1 MRSVIPFL
9 QTVFSPDAV
18 ASRSLFAP
26 AAPPAA
32 LETPPTTTVASDSL
46 RHPVLA
52 VKAAWVSDV
61 HLGTSSTQAD
71 ALVGFLEHIRP
82 EKLYFN
88 GDIVDMWKLGA
99 TAMTKVGRTLQQRR
113 YAPAQLTV
121 LKKILR
127 LHDKGTEITYVP
139 GNHDEVAR
147 DWSGMRFG
155 GLGIKNELVHQTADG
170 RHILVQHGDI
180 YDHVVRNN
188 RILSIFGTHAKE
200 LVTRISLK
208 IERAR
213 QNVRINRSLEK
224 IGLSSHW
231 SLARALH
238 DRMDSTN
245 YNQAFEDAMRQDM
258 SQRNEARDKAGLP
271 LLDGIALGHTHIPD
285 QRALRTNDGRPFTYY
300 NSGDWVDPRHC
311 TALLEDMSGK
321 LRLVRWDNQQGIVD
335 WPPPQRP
342 QPATIQAAND
352 RSVA

>member
-9 QTVFSPDAV
+9 ETVFSPGAV
-18 ASRSLFAP
+18 ASRNHLVAPSPSAGSLMEPTASP
-26 AAPPAA
+26 AA
-32 LETPPTTTVASDSL
+32 DRL
-46 RHPVLA
+46 RHPVLS
-52 VKAAWVSDV
+52 VRAAWVSDV
-61 HLGTSSTQAD
+61 HLGTSGCQAE

-99 TAMTKVGRTLQQRR
+99 TAITKVGRTLQQRH

-127 LHDKGTEITYVP
+127 LHDKGTDITYVP

-155 GLGIKNELVHQTADG
+155 ALGIKNETIHQTADG

-188 RILSIFGTHAKE
+188 RLLSIFGTHAKE
-200 LVTRISLK
+200 LVTRVSLR

-213 QNVRINRSLEK
+213 QNVRINRSLERL
-224 IGLSSHW
+224 GLSSHW
-231 SLARALH
+231 SLAHALH

-258 SQRNEARDKAGLP
+258 TQRNAARANAGLP

-285 QRALRTNDGRPFTYY
+285 QRALRTEDGRPFTYY

-311 TALLEDMSGK
+311 TALLEAPDGK
-321 LRLVRWDNQQGIVD
+321 IRLVRWDNQQGIVD
-335 WPPPQRP
+335 WQPPQRP
-342 QPATIQAAND
+342 GNGRAAGTVARQP
-352 RSVA
+352 